1 MVMRYDEIDFI
12 LQELDYKEEY
22 VQKMFF
28 VQRLKKV
35 TAMYPLMTSR
45 VLTNENRVEGQ
56 QCQCPFTSKVDGV
69 QC

>member
-1 MVMRYDEIDFI
+1 MRYDEIDFI

-28 VQRLKKV
+28 VQRLKK
-35 TAMYPLMTSR
+35 LMTSR